1 MPNNGTQQAKS
12 GTDAPRK
19 KRGRPPKK
27 KAGTEPGVPF
37 AESSRVPTD
46 DVDVRLAKIS
56 GVRFGIDPKSGL
68 YGLELSFSGSGWNCS
83 AGGRYLVNLVSKE
96 AKSELLASSMVVVG
110 LLNAA
115 KVAGVNELLS
125 VPVEV
130 TIINSS
136 FDSFRIL
143 SEVL

>member
-1 MPNNGTQQAKS
+1 
-12 GTDAPRK
+12 
-19 KRGRPPKK
+19 
-27 KAGTEPGVPF
+27 VPVP
-37 AESSRVPTD
+37 VPTD

-56 GVRFGIDPKSGL
+56 GVRFGVDPKSGL
-68 YGLELSFSGSGWNCS
+68 YGLELSFSGTGWNCS
-83 AGGRYLVNLVSKE
+83 AGGKYLVDLGHKDAESLLYTKSVLVK
-96 AKSELLASSMVVVG
+96 ALLE
-110 LLNAA
+110 AA
-115 KVAGVNELLS
+115 KVTGVNELLS